1 MSVGRRSA
9 TCSSTVTS
17 ATTDR
22 SQIRRPTPRLRKP
35 RAIRSTVTA
44 LPRTEGYA
52 KGVRSATRGDMTRVA
67 YTPGVREAIGPA
79 GRHWYPERKK
89 GCPAPGFMLQF
100 DQGRLSSGGGRMD
113 ESSQDFGC
121 PECMDLLADY
131 V

>member
-44 LPRTEGYA
+44 LPRTEGNA
-52 KGVRSATRGDMTRVA
+52 KGVRSATRGEDMTRVA
-67 YTPGVREAIGPA
+67 YTAGGEGSNWAAIGAAIKEDWLRRA
-79 GRHWYPERKK
+79 GLYVTVLPGPPERRRSN
-89 GCPAPGFMLQF
+89 G
-100 DQGRLSSGGGRMD
+100 
-113 ESSQDFGC
+113 
-121 PECMDLLADY
+121 
-131 V
+131 

>member
-1 MSVGRRSA
+1 MRVGRRSA

-17 ATTDR
+17 GTTDR

-44 LPRTEGYA
+44 LPRTEGNA

-67 YTPGVREAIGPA
+67 YTPGGEGSNRAA
-79 GRHWYPERKK
+79 GRYWDPERKK

-100 DQGRLSSGGGRMD
+100 DQ
-113 ESSQDFGC
+113 
-121 PECMDLLADY
+121 
-131 V
+131 